1 MMGWWNKLVRD
12 KKEKTKKAQKRE
24 VIEETL
30 TGKDKEKALAT
41 LNEEPWVKVLNVSF
55 NPENPSQG
63 YFELDWNEPF
73 VQNLA
78 EAGYNGQNNEEIVD
92 QWFTDLCKGIA
103 RTQTEA
109 GGFVADE
116 DVIRMSDLQ
125 KAENKK
131 GKDSK

>member
-1 MMGWWNKLVRD
+1 MAWYNKLFGG
-12 KKEKTKKAQKRE
+12 KEEKKKAQKRE
-24 VIEETL
+24 LIEETL
-30 TGKDKEKALAT
+30 TGKDKEKALA
-41 LNEEPWVKVLNVSF
+41 NIDAEPWVKVLNVNF
-55 NPENPSQG
+55 NPDNPSQG
-63 YFELDWNEPF
+63 YFELDWNDVF
-73 VQNLA
+73 VEKLA
-78 EAGYNGQNNEEIVD
+78 EAGYVGGNPEEIVD

-103 RTQTEA
+103 RAQTDA